1 MQKPCR
7 FFIAQILFVLGAL
20 LGFTIP
26 VLAQTE
32 SARLQGTVVD
42 STQAL
47 VPGAKV
53 KAIDLATNRSLETIS
68 SDAGAWSFPS
78 LHPGNYELQISKEG
92 FKTVKQQVVL
102 EVAQV
107 ANITSALEPGTISQ
121 EVEVTAAAGLV
132 DSASS
137 DMGVTVQTQ
146 QVEELPLNGRN
157 FTQLAT
163 LIPGVNRGVP
173 GNVATGQ
180 GNNAET
186 FRYNNSGG
194 ASIVVNGARP
204 QANNFLLDGA
214 DNNESLVNTIVFFP
228 PAEAIQE
235 FKVQTSIAPA
245 EYGRAGG
252 AIVNTTLKSG
262 TNEFHGS
269 AFDFLRNSQL
279 DATPTFATSKV
290 PFKRNQFGG
299 TFGGPIKKNKLFF
312 FGDYQGLRQDTP
324 LGTDFASVPTAL
336 MRQGNFSEL
345 LNPALSGL
353 SAPVV
358 IHNVATG
365 APFPGNVI
373 PASMQNQVG
382 LKYLNAYPLPN
393 ISGKVQQNFEIQR
406 QNIQNFDDFDI
417 RGDWVATQSD
427 QVFMRFSFAQDPET
441 TTTRL
446 PPNLPAGFG
455 SGSQFT
461 DARGATVGYTHIFSP
476 TWLNDL
482 RLGFQRTSLG
492 YTPPFDNIP
501 LSANLGIPNANTSP
515 LLGGGALIGGFNNQ
529 LEYTGDYGP
538 YLVPENTYQL
548 ADSLSLVKGRHTL
561 KFGVN
566 AIRRQVNLFR
576 PIAGKGY
583 FFLYGNGVG
592 PGSTGYEV
600 SDILAGFV
608 NNYQIGP
615 PFGFVGTRS
624 WENGLFVLDD
634 WRVSRR
640 LTVNL
645 GMRWDY
651 LTAPSEEHGRQSNFD
666 IISGAL
672 RVASGSGDSL
682 VNNNSHNFGPRA
694 GFAYDLGGDGKT
706 VVRGGYGIFY
716 FLDRGGISNQLAQNP
731 PFSGVSQYNFTD
743 GYRITL
749 SGQGPLGAGITGG
762 LDPTQSTGSLP
773 LGNFNN
779 LNLLHP
785 QNVNVVADLPNNKT
799 SSVQQWNFQVQREV
813 ANNTLASIAYVGA
826 AGHHL
831 VDYYN
836 MNDQL
841 YGRASGTRLFS
852 GLGNVI
858 VEEARGNSIYNAL
871 EAELTRRFS
880 KGLQFTAS
888 YTFSRGIDDGAGA
901 FGSFNTGY
909 PENFRNIGLE
919 RGLSDQDVRNRFV
932 FSSLYQLP
940 FGHGRRYGS
949 NMNRAEDLIVGG
961 WQLNGILT
969 IQSGLPFNLLTNG
982 GSPNSR
988 PDLIGQLTT
997 NPGNTGE
1004 YFNVSAVASVPTTA
1018 DGVLLHPGTLGRN
1031 VLIGPGIRTVDL
1043 SLFKNFAITE
1053 RVKFELRGEAFNI
1066 ANHPQFANPGSTDG
1080 NSGVTV
1086 GSGSFGHI
1094 TGTLLSSERQV
1105 QVAARVVF

>member
-1 MQKPCR
+1 MGKPCR
-7 FFIAQILFVLGAL
+7 FLCTPAFCLLAL
-20 LGFTIP
+20 LFLLPRIP

-32 SARLQGTVVD
+32 TGRVQGIVTD
-42 STQAL
+42 SSGAF
-47 VPGAKV
+47 VPGAGVKV
-53 KAIDLATNRSLETIS
+53 TDLATNRTLETTT
-68 SDAGAWSFPS
+68 SDLGAWSFPS
-78 LHPGNYELQISKEG
+78 LPPANYELEITKTG
-92 FKTVKQQVVL
+92 FKTIKEPVTLQ
-102 EVAQV
+102 VAQV
-107 ANITSALEPGTISQ
+107 ANVSVTLQPGVVTEEIT
-121 EVEVTAAAGLV
+121 VTEAAGIV

-137 DMGVTVQTQ
+137 DIGLTVQTQ
-146 QVEELPLNGRN
+146 QIEDLPLNGRN

-173 GNVATGQ
+173 NNVATGQ

-235 FKVQTSIAPA
+235 FKVQTSIPPA

-252 AIVNTTLKSG
+252 AVVNTTLKSG
-262 TNEFHGS
+262 TNEIHGS
-269 AFDFLRNSQL
+269 AFDFLRNSEL
-279 DATPTFATSKV
+279 DARPTFAATRV

-299 TFGGPIKKNKLFF
+299 TLGMPIKKNKLFI

-353 SAPVV
+353 SAPIV

-365 APFPGNVI
+365 VPFSGNII
-373 PASMQNQVG
+373 PASMQNPVG

-393 ISGKVQQNFEIQR
+393 ISGKVEQNFEIQR

-417 RGDWVATQSD
+417 RGDWVATEKD
-427 QVFMRFSFAQDPET
+427 QVFARFSFAQDPEN

-455 SGSQFT
+455 SGAQFT
-461 DARGATVGYTHIFSP
+461 DARGATVGYTHIFGP
-476 TWLNDL
+476 TLLNDL
-482 RLGFQRTSLG
+482 RLSFQRTSLG

-515 LLGGGALIGGFNNQ
+515 LLGGGALIGGNNNQ
-529 LEYTGDYGP
+529 IEYTGDYGP
-538 YLVPENTYQL
+538 YLVPENTFQV
-548 ADSLSLVKGRHTL
+548 ANSTSLVKGNHTF
-561 KFGVN
+561 KFGLNV
-566 AIRRQVNLFR
+566 IRRQVNLFR
-576 PIAGKGY
+576 PIAGKG
-583 FFLYGNGVG
+583 FFNLFGDGVG

-600 SDILAGFV
+600 ADILAGFV

-624 WENGLFVLDD
+624 WENGFFAQDD
-634 WRVSRR
+634 WRVNKR
-640 LTVNL
+640 LTLNL
-645 GMRWDY
+645 GLRWDY
-651 LTAPSEEHGRQSNFD
+651 LTAPTEAFGRQSNFN
-666 IISGAL
+666 IVTGAID
-672 RVASGSGDSL
+672 VASGGGDPL
-682 VNNNSHNFGPRA
+682 VQNNWHDFGPRA
-694 GFAYDLGGDGKT
+694 GFAYDLTGNGKT

-731 PFSGVSQYNFTD
+731 PFSGESQYNFSD

-749 SGQGPLGAGITGG
+749 SGQGPLGTGTTG
-762 LDPTQSTGSLP
+762 ALDPTLATGALP

-779 LNLLHP
+779 LNLQHP
-785 QNVNVVADLPNNKT
+785 QNVSVVAELPNNKN
-799 SSVQQWNFQVQREV
+799 SSVQQWNIQFQREV
-813 ANNTLASIAYVGA
+813 ANNTLASIAYVGV

-831 VDYYN
+831 IDYYN

-841 YGRASGTRLFS
+841 YDQPNGSRLFP

-888 YTFSRGIDDGAGA
+888 YTFSRAIDDGPGA
-901 FGSFNTGY
+901 YGQFNTGY
-909 PENFRNIGLE
+909 PEDFMNIGLE

-932 FSSLYQLP
+932 FSSVYELP
-940 FGHGRRYGS
+940 FGKGRRYGNS
-949 NMNRAEDLIVGG
+949 MNRAADLLIGG

-969 IQSGLPFNLLTNG
+969 IQSGLPFNPTTP

-988 PDLIGQLTT
+988 PDLVGNLTT
-997 NPGNTGE
+997 NPGNTQE
-1004 YFNVSAVASVPTTA
+1004 YFNVSALAEVPTVN
-1018 DGVLLHPGTLGRN
+1018 GVLIHPGTLGRN

-1043 SLFKNFAITE
+1043 SLFKNFPITE
-1053 RVKFELRGEAFNI
+1053 RIKLEFRAEAFNI
-1066 ANHPQFANPGSTDG
+1066 ANHPQFSNPNTDISAG
-1080 NSGVTV
+1080 N
-1086 GSGSFGHI
+1086 FGTI
-1094 TGTLLSSERQV
+1094 TSTLLSSERQI
-1105 QVAARVVF
+1105 QLAARVFF